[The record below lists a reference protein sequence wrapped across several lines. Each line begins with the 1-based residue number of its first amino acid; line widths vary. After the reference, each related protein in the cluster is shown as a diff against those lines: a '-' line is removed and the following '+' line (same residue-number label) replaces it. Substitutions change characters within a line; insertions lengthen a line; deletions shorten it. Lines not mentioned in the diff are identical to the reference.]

1 MKKWLYIAAAFFLGV
16 VVASSAGT
24 VSAQVKSLIGEKVT
38 GEYTVIV
45 NGKELQD
52 KGAVIS
58 GKTNVPLRSLTD
70 ALGVGIQVS
79 GKTIN
84 VTSEATSNTDKV
96 VLVDGKYYT
105 KYDLLNK
112 KKSLEDSLSTLEE
125 TKKKEQAEVDSIV
138 ANGTLSD
145 ENVWKL
151 MLESTLK
158 TIDTKTVELEKVNEA
173 LKTFE

>member
-24 VSAQVKSLIGEKVT
+24 VSAQVKSLIGQKVT
-38 GEYTVIV
+38 GEYTVVV

-52 KGAVIS
+52 KGAVIY
-58 GKTNVPLRSLTD
+58 GKTNVPLRSLTE
-70 ALGVGIQVS
+70 ALGVDIQVS

-84 VTSEATSNTDKV
+84 VTSETVASNDKV
-96 VLVDGKYYT
+96 ILVDGKYYT

-112 KKSLEDSLSTLEE
+112 KKSLEDSMTSLEE
-125 TKKKEQAEVDSIV
+125 TKKKEQAEVDNIM
-138 ANGTLSD
+138 ANGTIGD

-151 MLESTLK
+151 MLESTKK
-158 TIDTKTVELEKVNEA
+158 TIDTKTAELNTVNEA